1 MTRFSNSRYASTAT
15 ETVTYDSSLWV
26 HHISHVLRDAEG
38 Q

>member
-15 ETVTYDSSLWV
+15 EIVTYDLFSLGSY
-26 HHISHVLRDAEG
+26 ISHVLRDAEG